1 MDNLLTTQQAAKRLK
16 LSQPRIYQLI
26 SEGHL
31 PARKFGRDYLIREDD
46 LRLVENRPK
55 VGRPPKA
62 KAGAPKAGRKKG
74 GKRS

>member
-1 MDNLLTTQQAAKRLK
+1 MDALLTTQQAADKLK
-16 LSQPRIYQLI
+16 ISQPRIYQLI

-31 PARKFGRDYLIREDD
+31 PAQKFGRDYMIREDD

-62 KAGAPKAGRKKG
+62 KAASESKSNKAA
-74 GKRS
+74 